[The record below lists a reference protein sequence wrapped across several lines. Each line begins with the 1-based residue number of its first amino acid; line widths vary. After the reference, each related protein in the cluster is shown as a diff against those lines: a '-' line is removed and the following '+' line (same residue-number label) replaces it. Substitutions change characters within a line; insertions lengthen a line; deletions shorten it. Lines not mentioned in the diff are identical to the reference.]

1 MQNSEFR
8 AKCLEELAI
17 SLLIGGTVAGITA
30 AMLPFEHLLEAV
42 VYSAVMTLLCT
53 FGAWEVID
61 LVEAVAERFK
71 RDYV

>member
-8 AKCLEELAI
+8 QKCLEELAI

-42 VYSAVMTLLCT
+42 VYCAVMTLLCT
-53 FGAWEVID
+53 FACWEVID
-61 LVEAVAERFK
+61 CVETVINRFK
-71 RDYV
+71 RDCV

>member
-8 AKCLEELAI
+8 QRCLEELAI

-30 AMLPFEHLLEAV
+30 AMLPFERLLEAV
-42 VYSAVMTLLCT
+42 VYCAVMTLLCT
-53 FGAWEVID
+53 FGTWEVID
-61 LVEAVAERFK
+61 VVETVIKRVK

>member
-8 AKCLEELAI
+8 QRCLEELAI

-42 VYSAVMTLLCT
+42 VYCAVMTLLCT
-53 FGAWEVID
+53 FACWEVID
-61 LVEAVAERFK
+61 LVEIIVERVK

>member
-8 AKCLEELAI
+8 QRCLEELAI

-30 AMLPFEHLLEAV
+30 AMLPFEHLIEAV
-42 VYSAVMTLLCT
+42 AYSLVMTLLCT
-53 FGAWEVID
+53 FACWEVID
-61 LVEAVAERFK
+61 CVEAVIDRFK